1 MNNFEKLKLSP
12 NMLQN
17 LKDMNFVEMT
27 EIQEQSLPHSLEGL
41 DIIAQ
46 AKTGSGKTL
55 AFGIPLLQNINVKS
69 FLIQALILCP
79 TRELSDQVA
88 TQIRKIARFQ
98 HNLKILT
105 LSGGV
110 PMRPQIKSLEHGAHV
125 IVGTPGRIQDHLGKQ
140 TLNLKNVKT
149 LVLDEADR
157 MLDMGFYDVINHIL
171 ESVSKKRQTLLFSAT
186 YEENI
191 KTLSKN
197 ITINPKFI
205 TIKQEQD
212 KKLVS
217 EIFYKVQR
225 DQKFEEL
232 LKLLRYYKPLSII
245 MFCNTKIAVQ
255 EVTNLLQDAGFSALD
270 LHGDLDQIDR
280 TETLIQFANRSC
292 AILIATDVAARGL
305 DIKEVD
311 MVMNYDLPR
320 DIASYTHR
328 IGRTARAGKS
338 GLAISLVDKNHLQK
352 IEDYKDNPDIREIE
366 KINPDKNI
374 KLLAPMKTLCIN
386 GGKKD
391 KLRAGDILGVFCVA
405 IGLLKEDIGKIDLL
419 DRYTYVSIKKEA
431 FQKAIKGLQNTKI
444 KKRSFKVWSL

>member
-1 MNNFEKLKLSP
+1 MNNFDKLKLSP

-17 LKDMNFVEMT
+17 LKDMDFVKMT

-88 TQIRKIARFQ
+88 TELRKIARFQ

-125 IVGTPGRIQDHLGKQ
+125 VVGTPGRVQDHLGKQ
-140 TLNLKNVKT
+140 TLDLSKIKT
-149 LVLDEADR
+149 VVLDEADR

-171 ESVSKKRQTLLFSAT
+171 QSVPKKRQTLLFSAT

-205 TIKQEQD
+205 TIKQEESSSHVNQ
-212 KKLVS
+212 
-217 EIFYKVQR
+217 IFYKVEKNE
-225 DQKFEEL
+225 KFEEL
-232 LKLLRYYKPLSII
+232 LKILRFYKPPSSIL
-245 MFCNTKIAVQ
+245 FCNTKIMVQ
-255 EVTNLLQDAGFSALD
+255 EITNLLQDAGFSALD

-280 TETLIQFANRSC
+280 TETLIQFSNKSC

-311 MVMNYDLPR
+311 MVINYDLPR

-338 GLAISLVDKNHLQK
+338 GLAISLINKNDLQK
-352 IEDYKDNPDIREIE
+352 IQNYKEDAEIKE
-366 KINPDKNI
+366 LKTINPDSDI
-374 KLLAPMKTLCIN
+374 KITAPMKTLCIN

-419 DRYTYVSIKKEA
+419 DRYTYVSIKKEV

-444 KKRSFKVWSL
+444 KKRFFKVWSL